1 MLIRFFRALSDCA
14 ACALPV
20 RCRCAACALLRAAAC
35 SDVTALMVLYRAN
48 TVKQEMR
55 PSRSDGLLLVLLVA
69 AQVGP
74 GRASYACTSDA
85 DCQYQGCFD
94 NSCACPSS
102 SSDQCVNGFWTGY
115 PECNNG
121 AWDAFCVSTTY
132 KYHKAS

>member
-1 MLIRFFRALSDCA
+1 MLIRFLLFYFRAL
-14 ACALPV
+14 L

-55 PSRSDGLLLVLLVA
+55 SSRSDGLLLVLLVA

-74 GRASYACTSDA
+74 GRAYDCTSDA
-85 DCQYQGCFD
+85 DCQYQGCSD
-94 NSCACPSS
+94 ISCACSS
-102 SSDQCVNGFWTGY
+102 TSSICVNGFWTGY
-115 PECNNG
+115 SACNNG
-121 AWDAFCVSTTY
+121 VWDTICVSTTY